1 MPRELSVTEIE
12 AIVEKHAAAAKRA
25 QKAGFDGVE
34 IQAVADFLLTEFL
47 STDSNKRQDAY
58 GGDLKNRARFLLEVV
73 AAVRDAVGRDYPV
86 WVRLTVQQLHTDNG
100 IKAEETNQVARW
112 LEEAGVV
119 ALDLSADYFQSS
131 LRMPWKVP
139 GERLPRPPAAHPH
152 GFLIP
157 LIAQIKQVVNIPVM
171 GVGWLNPETG
181 EQALR
186 EDKIDMVL
194 IGRPLLVDPE
204 IPNKTATGRL
214 DDIRPCIGCLMC
226 QTNIDNGVVCTVNAS
241 VGRDYKHPILP
252 AEKKKRV
259 AVVGGGPAGLEAA
272 RVAALRGHEVILY
285 EKGASLG
292 GQLLIASLPPHK
304 DILNNLRSHMVT
316 QVDKSGVRVEIGVEV
331 TAELILQTRPD
342 AVIIATGITRCL
354 PEIPGIDSP
363 SVVEAADVL
372 TGKRHI
378 GDTVVIIGGGVIDLL
393 ERLESLGVAILLQI
407 RAEAVQEEGLV
418 VSTEAGA
425 KQVLLADNV
434 VSSTGARP
442 NQELYQQLSGKVP
455 EVYQVGDCVEPRR
468 LLEAISDSFLVSQVI

>member
-1 MPRELSVTEIE
+1 
-12 AIVEKHAAAAKRA
+12 
-25 QKAGFDGVE
+25 
-34 IQAVADFLLTEFL
+34 
-47 STDSNKRQDAY
+47 
-58 GGDLKNRARFLLEVV
+58 
-73 AAVRDAVGRDYPV
+73 
-86 WVRLTVQQLHTDNG
+86 
-100 IKAEETNQVARW
+100 
-112 LEEAGVV
+112 
-119 ALDLSADYFQSS
+119 
-131 LRMPWKVP
+131 
-139 GERLPRPPAAHPH
+139 
-152 GFLIP
+152 
-157 LIAQIKQVVNIPVM
+157 M

-214 DDIRPCIGCLMC
+214 DDVRPCIGCLMC
-226 QTNIDNGVVCTVNAS
+226 QTNIDTGVVCAVNAS
-241 VGRDYKHPILP
+241 VGRDHKHPILP

-259 AVVGGGPAGLEAA
+259 TVVGGGPAGLEAA

-316 QVDKSGVRVEIGVEV
+316 QVDKSGVRVEIGVEL

-378 GDTVVIIGGGVIDLL
+378 GDTVVIIGGGVIGCETAEFLAMQNKKVTIVEMLDDLAAGMEPRHKQYLL

-468 LLEAISDSFLVSQVI
+468 LLEAIADSFLVSQVI